1 MLTYE
6 DMLAKLL
13 GWIDQPVTVTVVP
26 AFDGAMQ
33 VAGMGGVLRRA
44 SPPPEALKAMTGHGS
59 EILFFYVG
67 DDEDWN
73 RRWFAITQA
82 QFERALTSP
91 SLTGGGD
98 MLVVMQ
104 RMVNIAISPVQ
115 DQ

>member
-6 DMLAKLL
+6 DVLEKLL

-44 SPPPEALKAMTGHGS
+44 SAPPEVLTAMTGHSG

-67 DDEDWN
+67 DDGDWN
-73 RRWFAITQA
+73 RRWFAITQV
-82 QFERALTSP
+82 QFERAFTHP
-91 SLTGGGD
+91 SLTGGEL
-98 MLVVMQ
+98 LVVMQ
-104 RMVNIAISPVQ
+104 RLVNISISPVQ